1 MSIKV
6 LEASA
11 GSGKTYQLSMFY
23 VKLALENPNNFKK
36 ILAITF
42 TNAAVNEMK
51 LRILDRLYSIAN
63 NNPSHLVSS
72 SSSLQVS
79 QSFRHPVS
87 PSSSLPVLIISV
99 FRSIN
104 EFVCLL
110 KFISLFLQKYSINVY

>member
-63 NNPSHLVSS
+63 NNPN
-72 SSSLQVS
+72 SL
-79 QSFRHPVS
+79 
-87 PSSSLPVLIISV
+87 
-99 FRSIN
+99 
-104 EFVCLL
+104 
-110 KFISLFLQKYSINVY
+110 

>member
-51 LRILDRLYSIAN
+51 
-63 NNPSHLVSS
+63 
-72 SSSLQVS
+72 
-79 QSFRHPVS
+79 
-87 PSSSLPVLIISV
+87 V
-99 FRSIN
+99 FR
-104 EFVCLL
+104 
-110 KFISLFLQKYSINVY
+110 